1 MSIDE
6 KNMKAFI
13 ILLSVFIGS
22 ITIASVLTSKIVN
35 VFGFFVPAGILAYSV
50 TFVCTDVISEIWGK
64 ERAKNVVIGGFVAL
78 VTVFIVVQIALVWPK
93 APFWQ
98 GEDAFHSILG
108 STSRVIIASFI
119 AYFISQ
125 YHDVWAFHVLKKM
138 TGNKHLWLRNNAS
151 TAVSQLIDSSIFI
164 TIAFYGVMPIIPL
177 IFGQWIVK
185 VVIALLDTP
194 IVYGVVW
201 LIERDRSAGTIQP
214 VANKAS

>member
-6 KNMKAFI
+6 KNMKSFI